1 MLINGKE
8 YGLFYDVEAHCE
20 YEDFIIKNPEVGKAT
35 ATIELAIIMNR
46 EFNKENGIKEPAL
59 RRADIARLPRADI
72 ARLPYYEYK
81 ELEAAVDA
89 QIKLNSERTVEAAPG
104 KTKAAGKGN

>member
-20 YEDFIIKNPEVGKAT
+20 YEDFIIKHPEVGKAT

-46 EFNKENGIKEPAL
+46 EFNKENGIKEPVL
-59 RRADIARLPRADI
+59 RRADI

-81 ELEAAVDA
+81 EIEAAVDA
-89 QIKLNSERTVEAAPG
+89 QIKLNSERTVETALG

>member
-46 EFNKENGIKEPAL
+46 EFNKENGSDLISIGAIHYEPFGIYAGRTKNL
-59 RRADIARLPRADI
+59 ADLPEDVRAEERADEKPRAW
-72 ARLPYYEYK
+72 
-81 ELEAAVDA
+81 AV
-89 QIKLNSERTVEAAPG
+89 NT
-104 KTKAAGKGN
+104 